1 LQAKGW
7 SVVRNAIAG
16 EEKGMG
22 IRARFILV
30 AGVLAA
36 VAMLVVGI
44 ASYRFSMGNA
54 MTEAKEKGQI
64 IFTYITSSN
73 NYFNE
78 RQGPLIT
85 KLMEGDRFYP
95 ELMTTFAITRGIYE
109 RFAAKM
115 PAFRF
120 KQATLN
126 PLQPTNKADA
136 GETEIIARF
145 QKDQAL
151 ADLDGTLDKDGEEFY
166 YIAKPVRVEDKD
178 CLRCHGD
185 PYKAPKDQ
193 TEIYGVE
200 TGYNWQMGETVG
212 AMVIYIPLKQA
223 LAAARSSAL
232 TLFLIGAG
240 CMLVALLGIWFFL
253 DKAVVGPI
261 VHLCDRAEEISVGKN
276 LDEAIKANTQ
286 DEIGSLNRAVERLR
300 VSMVRML
307 KRQK

>member
-1 LQAKGW
+1 
-7 SVVRNAIAG
+7 
-16 EEKGMG
+16 MG
-22 IRARFILV
+22 IRARFVLV
-30 AGVLAA
+30 AGILAA

-54 MTEAKEKGQI
+54 MAEAKEKGQI
-64 IFTYITSSN
+64 IFSYITSSN

-78 RQGPLIT
+78 RQGPLIN
-85 KLMEGDRFYP
+85 KLVEGDRFYP
-95 ELMTTFAITRGIYE
+95 ELMSTFAITRGIYE

-126 PLQPTNKADA
+126 PLQPSNKADD
-136 GETEIIARF
+136 GEKQIIEKF
-145 QKDQAL
+145 QKDKGV
-151 ADLDGTLDKDGEEFY
+151 ADQDGTIAKDGEEFY
-166 YIAKPVRVEDKD
+166 YIAKPVRVEDKA
-178 CLRCHGD
+178 CLKCHGD

-193 TEIYGVE
+193 TEIYGVDS
-200 TGYNWQMGETVG
+200 GYKWEMGETVG
-212 AMVIYIPLKQA
+212 AMVIYIPLKPA
-223 LAAARSSAL
+223 LAAARSSAAI
-232 TLFLIGAG
+232 LFLIGAG

-253 DKAVVGPI
+253 DKAEVDPI

-276 LDEAIKANTQ
+276 LDEAIKATTE
-286 DEIGSLNRAVERLR
+286 DEIGSLNKAVERLR

>member
-1 LQAKGW
+1 
-7 SVVRNAIAG
+7 
-16 EEKGMG
+16 MG
-22 IRARFILV
+22 IRARFVLV

-54 MTEAKEKGQI
+54 MAEAKQKAQI
-64 IFTYITSSN
+64 ISAYISSSN
-73 NYFNE
+73 DYFNE
-78 RQGPLIT
+78 RQGPLIN
-85 KLMEGDRFYP
+85 KLVEGDRFYP
-95 ELMTTFAITRGIYE
+95 ELMSTFAITRGIYE

-126 PLQPTNKADA
+126 PLQPSNKADD
-136 GETEIIARF
+136 GEKEIIEKF
-145 QKDQAL
+145 QKDQAI
-151 ADLDGTLDKDGEEFY
+151 ADLDGTIKKDNEEFY
-166 YIAKPVRVEDKD
+166 YIAKPVRVEDKA
-178 CLRCHGD
+178 CLKCHGD

-200 TGYNWQMGETVG
+200 TGYKWQMGETVG
-212 AMVIYIPLKQA
+212 AMVIYIPLKEA
-223 LAAARSSAL
+223 LASARSSAAI
-232 TLFLIGAG
+232 LFVIGAG

-276 LDEAIKANTQ
+276 LDEAIKATTQ
-286 DEIGSLNRAVERLR
+286 DEIGSLNKAVERLR

-307 KRQK
+307 KRQKS